1 MVRCWGSSL
10 KLIPAKFRLVSKQA
24 FDLALSGIGQIL
36 LEQMESSPFQIHHK
50 SFMKTDITNQKLFA
64 TPFQG
69 EYDMVE
75 LALHCLISGD
85 LHKVIMTKV
94 CPYMKSELTMATLD
108 VY

>member
-1 MVRCWGSSL
+1 
-10 KLIPAKFRLVSKQA
+10 
-24 FDLALSGIGQIL
+24 
-36 LEQMESSPFQIHHK
+36 
-50 SFMKTDITNQKLFA
+50 MKTDITNQKLFA

-69 EYDMVE
+69 KYDMVE